1 MQRTLRYAED
11 AEKIRNNMNRKTIA
25 GERRRRKLMTALW
38 ALGIAAVVITL
49 IYLEQSAIL
58 YILCT
63 ISIAVL
69 LLIVAFSDLAHE
81 QKGQDLAQ
89 ATDLPGAANRER

>member
-1 MQRTLRYAED
+1 
-11 AEKIRNNMNRKTIA
+11 MNRKTVA
-25 GERRRRKLMTALW
+25 GDRRRRKLMTALW
-38 ALGIAAVVITL
+38 ALGITVGVCLL
-49 IYLEQSAIL
+49 IYFEQSAIL

-63 ISIAVL
+63 VSIAVL

>member
-1 MQRTLRYAED
+1 
-11 AEKIRNNMNRKTIA
+11 MNRKTVA
-25 GERRRRKLMTALW
+25 GDRRRRKLMTALW

-63 ISIAVL
+63 VSIAVL

-81 QKGQDLAQ
+81 QKGQDVAQ
-89 ATDLPGAANRER
+89 ATDLPGAGNRER